1 PILNVVLITLGLDHP
16 TEAEKPRRQA
26 QKEPEEG
33 NGILLHRSKHEIH
46 HGPHQLRGW
55 SVRAYQP
62 RRFGDTVVV
71 QHVDKRVYP
80 SRTNPDAQVGD
91 SQRVPGIPDVL
102 EESRLRAIAAGVA
115 CLPFRVPF
123 NGVANKYRRIHLRG

>member
-1 PILNVVLITLGLDHP
+1 KNHADKH
-16 TEAEKPRRQA
+16 KRSQRR
-26 QKEPEEG
+26 EWYSPPWCTVRE
-33 NGILLHRSKHEIH
+33 HRSKHEIH